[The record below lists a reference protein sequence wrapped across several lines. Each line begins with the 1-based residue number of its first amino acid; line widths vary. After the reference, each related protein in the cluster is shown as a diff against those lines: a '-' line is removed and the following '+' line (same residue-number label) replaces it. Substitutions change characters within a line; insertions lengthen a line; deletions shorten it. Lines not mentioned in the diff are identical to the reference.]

1 MCFFKRKSKTQKLE
15 NNVNEIKA
23 LAAKVDNLLPLCESD
38 EIKEKVNKIKEEISY
53 LKTSVSAEAG
63 KLQNKIENLIDE
75 YLGYH
80 HVISCDVEIPQVKYD
95 NKTPCGRINLSEREA
110 NVRKHDF
117 DAIECSM
124 TKQEAAQEA
133 NRCLRCDHFG
143 YGNLKGGRA
152 AIW

>member
-63 KLQNKIENLIDE
+63 KLQNKIENLIDDCK
-75 YLGYH
+75 
-80 HVISCDVEIPQVKYD
+80 IK
-95 NKTPCGRINLSEREA
+95 LSA
-110 NVRKHDF
+110 
-117 DAIECSM
+117 
-124 TKQEAAQEA
+124 KQEEKADKILDEIVAVVKQRE
-133 NRCLRCDHFG
+133 NV
-143 YGNLKGGRA
+143 
-152 AIW
+152 